1 MIGRI
6 RRLRAALQAIAGGEI
21 PREQMAREPDEPLAR
36 WQERNA
42 ITLLAWF
49 QETARK
55 ALADDDRNDT
65 SR

>member
-21 PREQMAREPDEPLAR
+21 PRGKMAREPDEPLAR

-42 ITLLAWF
+42 ITLLAWM
-49 QETARK
+49 QETARR
-55 ALADDDRNDT
+55 ALEDDDRTDN